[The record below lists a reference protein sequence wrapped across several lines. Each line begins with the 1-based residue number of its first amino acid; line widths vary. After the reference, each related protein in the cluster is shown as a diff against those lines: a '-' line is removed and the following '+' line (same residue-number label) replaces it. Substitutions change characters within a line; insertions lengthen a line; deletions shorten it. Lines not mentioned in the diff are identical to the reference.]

1 MFSQALKSVVA
12 KSDRETSMGWL
23 PFWMHSFDTAGVM
36 EKLLLH
42 WIPRNVYDYLSE
54 SCGGEDRVLPTA
66 RFCALTHDIGKIT
79 AFFQARIAE
88 AMLDSPFLPYM
99 EPKYAKTKNFL
110 YNGKTPHP
118 LASQAIL
125 LRYGCPKGIASIAGA
140 HHGRTTSNID
150 ELKDHICTFH
160 PNYYGS
166 QELFYNFLWQEWID
180 FSLQDVGLDS
190 IKALPELPMPTQM
203 LLCGLLII
211 ADWIASNPRYFPLI
225 SLDEKGSIS
234 DYPARIEHGWEKLA
248 FPEPWC
254 ADVPFG
260 MDREAFQ
267 ARFGFL
273 PNGTQEEVIE
283 AVNEA
288 DAAGIY
294 ILEAPMGLGKTEAAL
309 AMAEVLAART
319 GAGGLFFGMPT
330 QATSNGLFTR
340 LEKWAA
346 GLTENEGVI
355 HSIRLAH
362 AAAMLNDEYRELLE
376 GYSNTEEENTTGL
389 IVHDWLSGRK
399 QVMLADF
406 VMGTTDQMLMAGLK
420 QRHVMLRHIGLAG
433 KVVVVDECHAY
444 DAYMSCYLDMVIR
457 WLGTYKVPVIILS
470 ATLPTERRAELI
482 EAYLGNVSDD
492 RAWKHNLAYPLLT
505 YTDGENVQQKV
516 LSYRGED
523 KEIRVEKISYAQI
536 VETVGEG
543 LQCGGCVGVIMN
555 TVKRAQ
561 EIATALRT
569 EFPENRVIVIHSQ
582 FIMTER
588 AKREKQILELVGKNS
603 TEESRRGLII
613 VGTQVLE
620 QSLDLDFDRMI
631 TELCP
636 MDLLLQRMGRLH
648 RHTRIRPNGLEK
660 AKCYVVDEIGGDFEE
675 GSKAVYGEWLL
686 AKTRA
691 LLPDTV
697 TIPQDIPKLVKQTY
711 DDADV
716 TMFTKMDTHL
726 QDALRVHQLEVQKKK
741 RNAKD
746 YLLGKPKKLSKR
758 SQKNVLDGLL
768 DCSIQ
773 ISEQHGEQAVRDGD
787 PSIDV
792 IALWRDK
799 DEKVRLL
806 VENEDDM
813 KRLETNDIFVPTD
826 RPPSFD
832 ESLVIARQKLKLPAI
847 FSKQWNI
854 DGVIHQLEKET
865 KRYFS
870 EWQKTSLLKEE
881 LVLLFDGQY
890 QAEIAGKTLMYDKDN
905 GLMFM

>member
-1 MFSQALKSVVA
+1 MFSPALEAVVA
-12 KSDRETSMGWL
+12 KSDKENSMGWL
-23 PFWMHSFDTAGVM
+23 PFWMHSLDTAGVM

-54 SCGGEDRVLPTA
+54 SCGSEDRVLPTA
-66 RFCALTHDIGKIT
+66 RFCALTHDIGKII

-88 AMLDSPFLPYM
+88 AMLDSPFLAYVD
-99 EPKYAKTKNFL
+99 PKYAKTKNFL
-110 YNGKTPHP
+110 HNGKTPHP
-118 LASQAIL
+118 LASRAIL

-140 HHGRTTSNID
+140 HHGRTTSYID
-150 ELKDHICTFH
+150 EVEDQIGTYPK
-160 PNYYGS
+160 NYYGS
-166 QELFYNFLWQEWID
+166 QKLLFTSLWQEWID

-190 IKALPELPMPTQM
+190 IEELPELPMPAQV

-225 SLDEKGSIS
+225 FLDEKGNIS
-234 DYPARIEHGWEKLA
+234 DYPDRIERGWEKLA

-260 MDREAFQ
+260 MDGEAFQ
-267 ARFGFL
+267 ARFGFF
-273 PNGTQEEVIE
+273 PNGTQEEVID
-283 AVNEA
+283 AVNAA
-288 DAAGIY
+288 DSAGIY

-309 AMAEVLAART
+309 AMAEILASKVGT
-319 GAGGLFFGMPT
+319 GGLFFGMPT
-330 QATSNGLFTR
+330 QATSNGIFTR

-346 GLTENEGVI
+346 GLTETEGVV

-362 AAAMLNDEYRELLE
+362 AAAMLNDAYRELLE
-376 GYSNTEEENTTGL
+376 GYSNTEEDDMTGL
-389 IVHDWLSGRK
+389 IVHGWLSGRK
-399 QVMLADF
+399 QAMLSDF
-406 VMGTTDQMLMAGLK
+406 VIGTVDQMLMAGLK
-420 QRHVMLRHIGLAG
+420 QRHMMLRHIGLAG

-444 DAYMSCYLDMVIR
+444 DAYMSSYLDMVIR

-482 EAYLGNVSDD
+482 DAYLGNVSDD

-523 KEIRVEKISYAQI
+523 KEIHVEKISYAQI

-569 EFPENRVIVIHSQ
+569 EFPDNRVIVIHSQ
-582 FIMTER
+582 FIITER

-648 RHTRIRPNGLEK
+648 RHTRIRPSGLEK
-660 AKCYVVDEIGGDFEE
+660 AKCYVVDEIGEDFEE

-697 TIPQDIPKLVKQTY
+697 TIPQDIPLLVQHTY
-711 DDADV
+711 DEDDV
-716 TMFTKMDTHL
+716 RMFAEWND
-726 QDALRVHQLEVQKKK
+726 RLEAVKTEYEKKI
-741 RNAKD
+741 RNKENRAEN
-746 YLLGKPKKLSKR
+746 YLIGDPPDVDMPFM
-758 SQKNVLDGLL
+758 NTLDGFL
-768 DCSIQ
+768 DNSIQ
-773 ISEQHGEQAVRDGD
+773 IGEQNGEMAVRDGD

-792 IALWRDK
+792 IALQLTEDG
-799 DEKVRLL
+799 KVKLIT
-806 VENEDDM
+806 EDTQM
-813 KRLETNDIFVPTD
+813 IVPID
-826 RPPSFD
+826 RPPSR
-832 ESLVIARQKLKLPAI
+832 EEALVIARQKLRLPSY
-847 FSKQWNI
+847 FSKKWI
-854 DGVIHQLEKET
+854 MKEVIQQLEKDTDAYFEEW
-865 KRYFS
+865 KR
-870 EWQKTSLLKEE
+870 TSLLKEE
-881 LVLLFDGQY
+881 LVLLFDD
-890 QAEIAGKTLMYDKDN
+890 TLHTTIGETDVWYDREN
-905 GLMFM
+905 GLTYGKERE